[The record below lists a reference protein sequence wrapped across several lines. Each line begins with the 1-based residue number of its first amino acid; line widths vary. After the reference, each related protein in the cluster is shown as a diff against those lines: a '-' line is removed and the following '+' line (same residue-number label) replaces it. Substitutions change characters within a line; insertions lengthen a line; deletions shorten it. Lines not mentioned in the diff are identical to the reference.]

1 MPSASS
7 DSPSAVLSQR
17 LLEKA
22 RLDDTSALGRL
33 FHQSLSGL
41 RRWTHRQFPA
51 WLRSASDTADLVQDA
66 ILHTLQRLDVVDIQ
80 GKRALSAYL
89 RQAVRNRIRDEHRRI
104 ARRGVSEELSETLI
118 DSAPSPLDRA
128 VASEVE
134 ARYRAALAEMRAR
147 DRALIVAHVELG
159 YTHEQ
164 LACMT
169 GRSSNAARMA
179 LHRAIH
185 RLVKRLRDV

>member
-1 MPSASS
+1 MSSASS
-7 DSPSAVLSQR
+7 ESPSAALSQR
-17 LLEKA
+17 LLERA
-22 RLDDTSALGRL
+22 RLDDSSTLGRL

-41 RRWTHRQFPA
+41 RRWAHRQFPA
-51 WLRSASDTADLVQDA
+51 WLRSASDTTDLLQDA
-66 ILHTLQRLDVVDIQ
+66 VLHTIQRLDLVEIR

-128 VASEVE
+128 VASELE
-134 ARYRAALAEMRAR
+134 ARYRAALAQMRPR

-164 LACMT
+164 LGCMT
-169 GRSSNAARMA
+169 GRSANAARMA
-179 LHRAIH
+179 LQRAIR